1 MNRQELKQ
9 KLITKLVVK
18 LIVKLVVKL
27 GNQDTQRELFG
38 KRSLSI

>member
-1 MNRQELKQ
+1 MNQQ
-9 KLITKLVVK
+9 KFEQKSITKLAIK
-18 LIVKLVVKL
+18 LVVKLVVKL